1 MLLRSNCG
9 LLLVTHGLT
18 LRIFLMRWFHWSVED
33 FLQVYNPNNGD
44 VRSRVGPKHSGKR
57 QLCPAWYTLAKG
69 RPRLS
74 TGLMIC
80 LLR

>member
-1 MLLRSNCG
+1 MLLRSNCS

-44 VRSRVGPKHSGKR
+44 VRKSVGLKHS
-57 QLCPAWYTLAKG
+57 
-69 RPRLS
+69 S
-74 TGLMIC
+74 M
-80 LLR
+80 